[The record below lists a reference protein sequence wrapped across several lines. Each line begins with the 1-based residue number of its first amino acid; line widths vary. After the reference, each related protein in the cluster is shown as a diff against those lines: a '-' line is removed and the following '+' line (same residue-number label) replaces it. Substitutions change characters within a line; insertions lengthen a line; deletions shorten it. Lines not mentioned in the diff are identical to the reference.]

1 MLIIPALKR
10 LGQDCCEFKS
20 SQETVLDTM
29 ESAGERGPVTTT
41 ITTTTHTKQ
50 TDRQTDRQDDKE
62 KMDREMIQD
71 R

>member
-10 LGQDCCEFKS
+10 LGQDCYEFKS

-50 TDRQTDRQDDKE
+50 TDRQTG
-62 KMDREMIQD
+62 
-71 R
+71 